1 MLAVELQHPMLRSCM
16 PFWTAVS
23 QHIARVTGTP
33 FHARRQRSVG
43 GGCIN
48 SAYIIDDGQAAFFV
62 KTNHADKAAMFEA
75 EAAGLTEIV
84 ASRTLRAPH
93 PICHGVVEDRAYL
106 VLEYIDMHAG
116 DNRSAERLGEQLAAM
131 HRVSA
136 PRFGWHIDN
145 TIGTTPQINT
155 WTDDWIIFYS
165 EHRLRFQLDLAARNG
180 YRLQTPGAQLIEY
193 LPAFFDTYH
202 PPPALLHGD
211 LWGGNWGADSQGQP
225 VIFDPAPYYGDREAD
240 LAMTEL
246 FGGFPARFYA
256 AYAAM
261 YPLDVG
267 GYAVRKILYQLYHIL
282 NHFNLFGGDYGKQ
295 AERMI
300 ERLLAEVR

>member
-1 MLAVELQHPMLRSCM
+1 M
-16 PFWTAVS
+16 PHAKIVSMPLWTAIS
-23 QHIARVTGTP
+23 QHIASATGKP
-33 FHARRQRSVG
+33 FHARHPRSVG

-48 SAYIIDDGQAAFFV
+48 SAYIIDDGQGAFFV
-62 KTNHADKAAMFEA
+62 KVHAADKVAMFEA

-84 ASRTLRAPH
+84 ATRTLRAPH
-93 PICHGVVEDRAYL
+93 PICHGVAEDRAYL
-106 VLEYIDMHAG
+106 VLEYIDMQNG
-116 DNRSAERLGEQLAAM
+116 DSRSAEHLGEQLAAM

-136 PRFGWHIDN
+136 PRFGWRMDN
-145 TIGTTPQINT
+145 TIGATPQINT
-155 WTDDWIIFYS
+155 WTEDWITFYT

-180 YRLQTPGAQLIEY
+180 YCLQTPGAQLIEC
-193 LPAFFDTYH
+193 LPAFFDTYR

-211 LWGGNWGADSQGQP
+211 LWGGNWGTDNQGKP
-225 VIFDPAPYYGDREAD
+225 VIFDPALYYGDREAD

-246 FGGFPARFYA
+246 FGGFPPRFYA

-267 GYAVRKILYQLYHIL
+267 GYAVRKILYQIYHVL
-282 NHFNLFGGDYGKQ
+282 NHFNLFGGDYGQQ

-300 ERLLAEVR
+300 GRLLAEVR